1 MKVMNEVCL
10 FHYFLCLQH
19 MNLTF
24 VLLIGKPGPRLVD
37 LQSILD
43 SKMLMSQAVNL
54 NLSLMK
60 WRLWS
65 ELKLDMLS
73 KTRCL
78 LIGAG
83 TLGCAVARVL
93 IGWGITN
100 ITFVD
105 NGIVSFSN
113 PVRQCLYE
121 YEDCVRKVRYYSP
134 IDTTAN

>member
-1 MKVMNEVCL
+1 MRYSIITLLLSL
-10 FHYFLCLQH
+10 F
-19 MNLTF
+19 T
-24 VLLIGKPGPRLVD
+24 GKPGPRSVD

-43 SKMLMSQAVNL
+43 STMLMSQAVNL

-65 ELKLDMLS
+65 ELKLDMLG

-100 ITFVD
+100 ITFID
-105 NGIVSFSN
+105 NGTVSYSN

-121 YEDCVRKVRYYSP
+121 YEDCVRKVIVLS
-134 IDTTAN
+134 T